1 MVIRMR
7 VNLYSFIETILFDAL
22 FLIYRKYALKHVF
35 SLSVFLFSSKKKK
48 RNKRN
53 CSIMFVFVLVQI
65 F

>member
-48 RNKRN
+48 EIKGT
-53 CSIMFVFVLVQI
+53 VL
-65 F
+65 